1 MDEIQANDL
10 INLWREEECL
20 MQFRKLFNI
29 YDNMQ
34 KNGVVIYG
42 VGKEGKLAIEVL
54 KKENVNI

>member
-1 MDEIQANDL
+1 
-10 INLWREEECL
+10 

>member
-1 MDEIQANDL
+1 
-10 INLWREEECL
+10 

-54 KKENVNI
+54 KKENVNIWAVADKKVGLVDKI